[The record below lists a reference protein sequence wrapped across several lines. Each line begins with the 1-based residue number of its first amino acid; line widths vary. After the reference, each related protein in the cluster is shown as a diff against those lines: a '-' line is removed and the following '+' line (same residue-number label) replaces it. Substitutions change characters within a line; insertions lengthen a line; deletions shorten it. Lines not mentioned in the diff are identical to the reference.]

1 MADAKKQ
8 RKQEVYTL
16 VVQVGRKAGDGLPE
30 GATGAGLLC
39 YSSGVDEDEAVREAV
54 AILKTAG
61 LAPLD
66 VTGYGT
72 LQDRIAQDHDISDE
86 ERGLMDR
93 ALEENSVI
101 IAEMSPFFGEQ
112 TT

>member
-16 VVQVGRKAGDGLPE
+16 VVQVGRKADDGLPE

-72 LQDRIAQDHDISDE
+72 LQDRIAQDHEISDE
-86 ERGLMDR
+86 ERSLMDR

>member
-16 VVQVGRKAGDGLPE
+16 VVQVGRKADDVLPE

-39 YSSGVDEDEAVREAV
+39 YSSGVDEDEAVRETV

-72 LQDRIAQDHDISDE
+72 LQDRIAQDHEISDE
-86 ERGLMDR
+86 ERSLMDR

>member
-72 LQDRIAQDHDISDE
+72 LQDRIAQDHEISDE
-86 ERGLMDR
+86 ERSLMDR